1 MLKTNIK
8 TLINISSGIIFIVS
22 ASAFIGWFTGTDLL
36 KGITSEIVPM
46 APNTALLFIIL
57 SISVLF
63 LPGKLFFKNVIART
77 GTSIVIILSI
87 IYLLEFSGLISSN
100 IDFLFFEFKEG
111 IITRIPIGEMS
122 FYTAVAFLLSAISA
136 LFSTI
141 RSRHK
146 LFEHVSMASAIVVV
160 TLGLFFLLGYLLG
173 KSIIYVGSY
182 IPMAINTA
190 ASFLFLGGS
199 ILLLTLSDETTILKS
214 LKELDE
220 AVPLYKKIWGGFG
233 LAFAT
238 IIVISI
244 VSFNSSIRF
253 INTTEKIE
261 EKYKTLSEFEISVS
275 NIKDIILG
283 TRGFLITGNNIFIE
297 RQLYSI
303 DDVQS
308 RLNNIRLLFK
318 SNKFVRNYVDT
329 LQIYLEKRLKIDKQ
343 LVALQKERNNQNRQ
357 KIIVSGN
364 GAKVMDSIR
373 DVISKVESYELTELE
388 KLHQEK
394 KSNFEYTIIT
404 FSSLMLI
411 VLIIFSFMYFVIRK
425 ELFTHQAVEEET
437 DILNVKLKALNKE
450 LEEFSYTV
458 SHDLRAP
465 LRHINGFLDIL
476 QQNIIE
482 KLDAKDLR
490 YFNLIKDSSKEM
502 GKLIEDLLSFSRT
515 AKSGVNKSKIN
526 LNKMIQEILHKIK
539 QDAKKNVEWLTEELP
554 EVDGDYPLIRIVLVN
569 LISNAVKFTS
579 NKNNPEITIGSL
591 KKDNKIVI
599 FVKDNG
605 VGFDMKYYDKLFGV
619 FQRLHTV
626 RDFPGTGIGLATVK
640 KIIEKHGG
648 NVWANSTEGKETTF
662 FFSLPLE

>member
-1 MLKTNIK
+1 MLKTSVKN
-8 TLINISSGIIFIVS
+8 LINISSSIVFIVS
-22 ASAFIGWFTGTDLL
+22 VSAFIGWFTGTDFL
-36 KGITSEIVPM
+36 KGITSEFVPM

-63 LPGKLFFKNVIART
+63 LSGKLSFKNVIART
-77 GTSIVIILSI
+77 GTFIVIILSI

-100 IDFLFFEFKEG
+100 IDFLFFKFKEG
-111 IITRIPIGEMS
+111 KIAGIPIGEMS
-122 FYTAVAFLLSAISA
+122 FYTSVAFILSAIA
-136 LFSTI
+136 TLFLAI
-141 RSRHK
+141 RSKHK
-146 LFEHVSMASAIVVV
+146 LFEHVSMASAIVVI

-173 KSIIYVGSY
+173 KSIIYIGSY

-214 LKELDE
+214 LKELNE

-233 LAFAT
+233 LAFAA

-244 VSFNSSIRF
+244 VSFNSTVRF

-283 TRGFLITGNNIFIE
+283 IRGFLITGNDVFIE
-297 RQLYSI
+297 RRLHSI
-303 DDVQS
+303 DSVQS
-308 RLNNIRLLFK
+308 KLNNLRLQLK
-318 SNKFVRNYVDT
+318 NNDVVKNYVDT
-329 LQIYLEKRLKIDKQ
+329 LQMYLEERIKLDKQ
-343 LVALQKERNNQNRQ
+343 LITFQKEGDLQNR
-357 KIIVSGN
+357 KEIIASGN
-364 GAKVMDSIR
+364 GERIMDNIR
-373 DVISKVESYELTELE
+373 IVINKVESYEHAELE
-388 KLHQEK
+388 KLHLEK
-394 KSNFEYTIIT
+394 ESNFEYTIIT
-404 FSSLMLI
+404 FSSLSMI

-425 ELFTHQAVEEET
+425 ELFVRQVAEKET
-437 DILNVKLKALNKE
+437 EMLNVKLKAVNKE
-450 LEEFSYTV
+450 LETFSYTV

-482 KLDAKDLR
+482 KLDEKDLR
-490 YFNLIKDSSKEM
+490 YFNLVKDSSKEM
-502 GKLIEDLLSFSRT
+502 GNLIEDLLVFSRT
-515 AKSGVNKSKIN
+515 AKSGVRKSKIN
-526 LNKMIQEILHKIK
+526 LNNMIQEILHKIK
-539 QDAKKNVEWLTEELP
+539 QDAEKNVEWLTAEFP
-554 EVDGDYPLIRIVLVN
+554 EVDGDYSLIRLVLVN

-579 NKNNPEITIGSL
+579 KKNKPVITIGSF
-591 KKDNKIVI
+591 KKENKIVV

-626 RDFPGTGIGLATVK
+626 KDFPGTGIGLATVK
-640 KIIEKHGG
+640 KIIERHGG
-648 NVWANSTEGKETTF
+648 NVWANSTEEKETTF
-662 FFSLPLE
+662 FFSLPIE

>member
-8 TLINISSGIIFIVS
+8 TLINISSGIVFIVS
-22 ASAFIGWFTGTDLL
+22 VSAFIGWFTGTDFL
-36 KGITSEIVPM
+36 KGITSEFVPM

-63 LPGKLFFKNVIART
+63 LSGKLSFKNVIART
-77 GTSIVIILSI
+77 GTFIVIILST

-100 IDFLFFEFKEG
+100 IDFLFFKFKEG
-111 IITRIPIGEMS
+111 KIAGIPIGEMS
-122 FYTAVAFLLSAISA
+122 FYTSVAFILSAIA
-136 LFSTI
+136 TLFSTI

-190 ASFLFLGGS
+190 SSFLFLGGS
-199 ILLLTLSDETTILKS
+199 ILLLALSDETTILKN
-214 LKELDE
+214 LKELDK

-261 EKYKTLSEFEISVS
+261 EKYKTLSEFEISIS
-275 NIKDIILG
+275 HIKDIILG
-283 TRGFLITGNNIFIE
+283 TRGFLITGNDVFID
-297 RQLYSI
+297 RRLHSI
-303 DDVQS
+303 DSVQS
-308 RLNNIRLLFK
+308 KLNNLRLLLK
-318 SNKFVRNYVDT
+318 SNKFVTNYVDT
-329 LQIYLEKRLKIDKQ
+329 LQIYLEERLKFDKQ
-343 LVALQKERNNQNRQ
+343 LVALQKKGESQNWQ
-357 KIIVSGN
+357 EIIAIGN
-364 GAKVMDSIR
+364 GERIMDNIR
-373 DVISKVESYELTELE
+373 SVINKVESYEHAELE
-388 KLHQEK
+388 KLHREK
-394 KSNFEYTIIT
+394 ESNFEYTIIT
-404 FSSLMLI
+404 FSSLSLI
-411 VLIIFSFMYFVIRK
+411 VLIIFSFMYFIIRK
-425 ELFTHQAVEEET
+425 ELFVRQAAEEET
-437 DILNVKLKALNKE
+437 EMLNLKLKAVNKE
-450 LEEFSYTV
+450 LEAFSYTV

-476 QQNIIE
+476 QQNITE
-482 KLDAKDLR
+482 KLDEKNLR
-490 YFNLIKDSSKEM
+490 YFNLIKDSSIEM
-502 GKLIEDLLSFSRT
+502 GNLIEDLLSFSRT
-515 AKSGVNKSKIN
+515 AKSGVHKSKIN
-526 LNKMIQEILHKIK
+526 LNNMIQEIVHKIK
-539 QDAKKNVEWLTEELP
+539 QDAEKNVEWLTEELP
-554 EVDGDYPLIRIVLVN
+554 EVAADYTLIRLVLVN

-579 NKNNPEITIGSL
+579 KKNKPEITIGSL
-591 KKDNKIVI
+591 KKENKIVV

-619 FQRLHTV
+619 FQRLHAV

-648 NVWANSTEGKETTF
+648 NVWANSTEGEETTF